1 MSTRMKIAFWCY
13 LLGSLIA
20 TTFGIVYLVR
30 PEFMPYHSV
39 AVGMPWA
46 AVEPSFQ
53 VLILALM
60 RAVGAACL
68 ALAIL
73 QWTLLLIPFRQGA
86 AWATWAIASSGLVM
100 CAGSLY
106 AMMLVR
112 LNTPATPPWIGP
124 AVGAALL
131 VVGLML
137 SLERRPSWAFREKDS
152 S

>member
-13 LLGSLIA
+13 LLGTLIVTA
-20 TTFGIVYLVR
+20 FGIVYLVR

-46 AVEPSFQ
+46 EVAPSFQ

-73 QWTLLLIPFRQGA
+73 EWTLLLLPFRQGA
-86 AWATWAIASSGLVM
+86 AWANWAIAVSGLVM
-100 CAGSLY
+100 CAGSFY
-106 AMMLVR
+106 AMMLVAR
-112 LNTPATPPWIGP
+112 HTPLTPPWIGP
-124 AVGAALL
+124 AAGAILL
-131 VVGLML
+131 VVGLVL
-137 SLERRPSWAFREKDS
+137 SVKRRAS
-152 S
+152 

>member
-1 MSTRMKIAFWCY
+1 MKVAFWSY
-13 LLGSLIA
+13 ALGTLIVTA
-20 TTFGIVYLVR
+20 FGIVYLVR

-39 AVGMPWA
+39 AVGLPWA
-46 AVEPSFQ
+46 AVDPSFQ

-86 AWATWAIASSGLVM
+86 RWATWAIAASGLAM

-106 AMMLVR
+106 AMMLVAQH
-112 LNTPATPPWIGP
+112 TPATPPWIAP
-124 AVGAALL
+124 AAGAVLL
-131 VVGLML
+131 VIGLVL
-137 SLERRPSWAFREKDS
+137 SLKGAPLSRPLPAEPTD
-152 S
+152 